1 MLNNALLAAGSAQ
14 ELVIHPW
21 LILPFVLLLL
31 SIALIP
37 LINSKWWEKYYWLVS
52 VGLGAFVLCYYLF
65 IFKAPVK
72 MLHVAHE
79 YISFIVLIGSL
90 FVVSGGIHISTKGQA
105 KPLINCIFLFAGSIL
120 ANLVGTTGA
129 SMLMIRP
136 WIRMNRRRITGF
148 HIVFFIFIVSNI
160 AGVLTPIGDPPLFLG
175 FLRGVP
181 FWWTLEHCW
190 MGWLIAV
197 LLVLAIFYVIDLLNY
212 RKAMRHMKEIP
223 NDEDEKISV
232 TGLPNLFFLLMILCA
247 VFIEKPLFLRESL
260 MVLAAVGSY
269 LTTSRQVHE
278 RNDFTFGPIKEVAW
292 LFAGIF
298 LTMTPALAYLG
309 THAESFGIDSPIKFF
324 WCTGILSGFLDN
336 APTYLTFLATA
347 MGLYDMDVGSKQE
360 VLAFVGEHGYH
371 LIAISL
377 GAVFFGAMTY
387 IGNGPNFMVKSIADR
402 AGIHMPTFFGYLLK
416 YSIPI
421 LIPVFLLITILFFS
435 PWAIF

>member
-1 MLNNALLAAGSAQ
+1 
-14 ELVIHPW
+14 
-21 LILPFVLLLL
+21 
-31 SIALIP
+31 
-37 LINSKWWEKYYWLVS
+37 
-52 VGLGAFVLCYYLF
+52 
-65 IFKAPVK
+65 

-79 YISFIVLIGSL
+79 YISFIVFIGSL
-90 FVVSGGIHISTKGQA
+90 VVVSGGIHISTKGQA

-360 VLAFVGEHGYH
+360 VLAFVGEHGHH

>member
-148 HIVFFIFIVSNI
+148 HIVFFIFD
-160 AGVLTPIGDPPLFLG
+160 GVDAFLFVHG
-175 FLRGVP
+175 R
-181 FWWTLEHCW
+181 
-190 MGWLIAV
+190 
-197 LLVLAIFYVIDLLNY
+197 
-212 RKAMRHMKEIP
+212 
-223 NDEDEKISV
+223 EKR
-232 TGLPNLFFLLMILCA
+232 
-247 VFIEKPLFLRESL
+247 EKTR
-260 MVLAAVGSY
+260 
-269 LTTSRQVHE
+269 
-278 RNDFTFGPIKEVAW
+278 
-292 LFAGIF
+292 
-298 LTMTPALAYLG
+298 
-309 THAESFGIDSPIKFF
+309 
-324 WCTGILSGFLDN
+324 
-336 APTYLTFLATA
+336 FLA
-347 MGLYDMDVGSKQE
+347 S
-360 VLAFVGEHGYH
+360 
-371 LIAISL
+371 SR
-377 GAVFFGAMTY
+377 TY
-387 IGNGPNFMVKSIADR
+387 IA
-402 AGIHMPTFFGYLLK
+402 L
-416 YSIPI
+416 YSR
-421 LIPVFLLITILFFS
+421 
-435 PWAIF
+435 WRIFCGEKW